1 MLRRVSCPSAS
12 SSSPQGLRL
21 SSRTRRQ
28 PIPSSAGEW
37 RPGDAIR
44 FASTLPGSSDFSTEG
59 RSSDSKAGEG
69 AEGEQWRMG
78 QPIVFGEAPAQGSQ
92 QVQVAHIKAHRKGK
106 GKVIEKQLLA
116 STALFPNSATPAPR
130 DISSRAT
137 FNTSTRSSSLLNLTS
152 SSTHSWPLSHR
163 WTPPS
168 SSLSSPSSLSN
179 LSVGST
185 AHFSPTRSYA
195 RVSNMSRSAGESTM
209 MDGEGSQLETDS
221 VEYGS
226 FGAMDE
232 DGVGRV
238 EVGVQAGSPQTRS
251 AWRAPPS
258 PSPPR
263 SLRPAPSLSQ
273 AELDDLLSGV
283 DFADDDIELDSADL
297 FPPSTSTARGAAP
310 ALSQPEVEDLLAGID
325 FTQDIVISD
334 EEDAGEQI
342 LHSAVVSPLPKLT
355 PSLSRPVPSSPLI
368 GSPSSPRIILRD
380 SLNHSPV
387 AAPSLPATP
396 DVFTLP
402 SSSQPSPRAPF
413 PPKVNLSPRPRK
425 STASSQPFANCPLRS
440 GSARRS
446 ISPHLPTPPSAA
458 PFHPRLYS
466 TPPSPGR
473 AIDSGDD
480 TLPSPNKLKGWES
493 VIQSIETSSGRSS
506 AASDDSVVI
515 VERVS
520 KSRMAYQPKR
530 STSKAPAKVEKENK
544 PVASSEAPE
553 GGWFTRP
560 ASASSVASVSA
571 DPPSSFVSAPK
582 RVLSA
587 SSTKS
592 TTSTTSYTSAGPSRA
607 AFKGRDAD
615 KRYESAVKQ
624 HQLRQKWPEVFDY
637 RKWAGKDVEVVYTAD
652 EAVVERALAKMTGP
666 LGFDLEWDVFDPK
679 NGGQGKTALVQVC
692 DEKTILL
699 AHVARM
705 QGEFFLPF
713 QAFLERRSLTSGSS
727 SAFPKALRDL
737 VEDPTRIK
745 LGVQIGGDGRK
756 LERDFNHVPQ
766 GLLELNT
773 IRKKYDP
780 LSFVGRYGL
789 IGLQELVGVY
799 LDRFLPKDPKVRCG
813 TWSSRLSPEQLDY
826 AANDVYS
833 SLRVLLAIQSL
844 AAATHDVAADT
855 ILLASTR
862 PEHWLPGTE
871 MQTRHPVPNVAG
883 QSGTTYALGAPSAQG
898 VAASSPSTPL
908 PSLSSRKLEAYVLF
922 QIHKLSITDA
932 AVKMSESSAIK
943 PISVLWTLLDSYASL
958 RKEGEIVE
966 WDEHRLVEAVERLG
980 PLWSGGIVVQH
991 GALVEEMRSRLR
1003 KVE

>member
-1 MLRRVSCPSAS
+1 MLRRVSCPPAS

-44 FASTLPGSSDFSTEG
+44 FASTLSGSSDSSIEG
-59 RSSDSKAGEG
+59 RSSDSTAGEG
-69 AEGEQWRMG
+69 AEGEQWRTG
-78 QPIVFGEAPAQGSQ
+78 QPIVFGEGPAQGSQ
-92 QVQVAHIKAHRKGK
+92 QVQVAHIKAPRKGK
-106 GKVIEKQLLA
+106 GKAIEKQLLA

-130 DISSRAT
+130 DTSSRAT

-179 LSVGST
+179 LSFGST

-195 RVSNMSRSAGESTM
+195 RVSNMSRSAGEPAM
-209 MDGEGSQLETDS
+209 MDGESGELETDS

-232 DGVGRV
+232 DRVGRV

-283 DFADDDIELDSADL
+283 DFADDSSELDSADL
-297 FPPSTSTARGAAP
+297 FPHSTSTARGAAP

-355 PSLSRPVPSSPLI
+355 PSLSRTAPSSSLI
-368 GSPSSPRIILRD
+368 GSPSSPKIILRD

-387 AAPSLPATP
+387 AAPSLPAEP

-440 GSARRS
+440 GSARPS
-446 ISPHLPTPPSAA
+446 ISPHPPTPPSAA

-480 TLPSPNKLKGWES
+480 TLPSPTKLKGWES

-520 KSRMAYQPKR
+520 KPRMAYQPKR

-544 PVASSEAPE
+544 PAASSEAPE
-553 GGWFTRP
+553 SGWFTRP

-571 DPPSSFVSAPK
+571 DPPSSLVSAPK
-582 RVLSA
+582 RVLSV
-587 SSTKS
+587 SSTES

-615 KRYESAVKQ
+615 KRYEFAVKQ
-624 HQLRQKWPEVFDY
+624 HHLRQKWPEVFDY
-637 RKWAGKDVEVVYTAD
+637 RKWAGKDVEVIYTAD

-666 LGFDLEWDVFDPK
+666 LGFDLEWDAFAPK
-679 NGGQGKTALVQVC
+679 TGGQGKTALVQVC

-705 QGEFFLPF
+705 Q
-713 QAFLERRSLTSGSS
+713 
-727 SAFPKALRDL
+727 AFPKALRDL

-745 LGVQIGGDGRK
+745 LGVQIAGDGRK
-756 LERDFNHVPQ
+756 LERDFNHLPQ

-789 IGLQELVGVY
+789 VGLQDLVGVY
-799 LDRFLPKDPKVRCG
+799 LNRFLPKDPKVRCG
-813 TWSSRLSPEQLDY
+813 TWSSKLSPEQLDY

-855 ILLASTR
+855 ILLASSR

-871 MQTRHPVPNVAG
+871 MQT
-883 QSGTTYALGAPSAQG
+883 
-898 VAASSPSTPL
+898 ASSPSSPL
-908 PSLSSRKLEAYVLF
+908 PSLSSRRLEAYVLF
-922 QIHKLSITDA
+922 QIHKLSITDV

-943 PISVLWTLLDSYASL
+943 PTSVLWTLLNAYASL
-958 RKEGEIVE
+958 RQEGEIVE

-980 PLWSGGIVVQH
+980 PLWSGSMVVQH